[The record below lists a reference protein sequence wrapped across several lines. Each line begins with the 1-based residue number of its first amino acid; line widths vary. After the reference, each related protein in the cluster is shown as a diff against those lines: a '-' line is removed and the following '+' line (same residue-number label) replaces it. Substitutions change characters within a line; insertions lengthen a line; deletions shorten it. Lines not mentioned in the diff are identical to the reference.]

1 MKTAKGKINDLSY
14 HLKSFQDARFAP
26 EHNMKLIKY
35 HLDEIKRIQ
44 AGKKLHQL

>member
-1 MKTAKGKINDLSY
+1 MKPIEDNLAH

-26 EHNMKLIKY
+26 EHNMQLIKY

-44 AGKKLHQL
+44 ARKKLHQL